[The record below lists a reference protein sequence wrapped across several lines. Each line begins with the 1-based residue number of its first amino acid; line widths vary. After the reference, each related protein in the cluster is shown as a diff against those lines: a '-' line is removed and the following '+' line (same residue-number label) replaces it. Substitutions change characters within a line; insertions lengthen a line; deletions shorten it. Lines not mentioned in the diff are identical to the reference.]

1 MTPFSEK
8 LNNKLMVVK
17 IYILLLPGLAV
28 KRKNKKKRESKK
40 GYICTYV
47 CFISLNSIDRY
58 IYILHKKE
66 QLVE

>member
-28 KRKNKKKRESKK
+28 RRKNKKRESKK
-40 GYICTYV
+40 GYIYV
-47 CFISLNSIDRY
+47 HMFVSFL
-58 IYILHKKE
+58 
-66 QLVE
+66 